1 MVGGGNPSGG
11 GSATHAAPAP
21 IYTIVKMTKIYTQ
34 HVGFLTVSTNKA
46 TMKKLARTTKKNRLQ
61 QLEVLRGILAEE
73 IDYRPGARDLA
84 SLVKQ
89 YRETLAEIEQLKG
102 GDDNDEIDKI
112 LEARQ
117 ADGKP
122 GAVRKGG
129 AGI

>member
-1 MVGGGNPSGG
+1 MLGYPCR
-11 GSATHAAPAP
+11 PAP

-34 HVGFLTVSTNKA
+34 DIGFLTVSTNIA

-112 LEARQ
+112 LQERQ

-122 GAVRKGG
+122 GAVRKGS